1 MNLASLSGQIPG
13 EIKVEEY
20 SVVDRAVQCHVQ
32 VAAINKA
39 VQTVDNESELLSI
52 GRVFYGM
59 NYETLE
65 GTHENQSEDEPING
79 DHIVQSVYNSIF
91 YIKELLGPNSSHTP
105 FTNITQLC
113 SKFTGLEEDNRET
126 DARILTS
133 LPRINRIKKQE
144 SRNNY
149 CISEIQCIR
158 MDKPCSSNQ
167 DQNGPTG
174 FKKVPIQVEPYW
186 VVDTAVNCDLP
197 PKRMYDKAN
206 QTGWLV
212 SKWMEVGRVM
222 TEVIKIEDLEALHPK
237 TDDNIKQEGMQI
249 LRRVYDSIK
258 LIKESFGALHKET
271 PFTNIGYF
279 VAGICGVSKGS
290 VYKLCRKRI
299 EYRRKIGPKAGT
311 SSTKYGQ
318 GKFGK
323 QYREGRA
330 PKGTRPRGRP
340 KKKPAEVEPDSSEPD
355 EQEEEELE
363 SELHSDEEM
372 FAEQGEMMK
381 QEIPDTFFEEM
392 QEQPNQNKHEI
403 EDKVKIEQIDPDE
416 D

>member
-1 MNLASLSGQIPG
+1 MNLASLSGQVPG

-65 GTHENQSEDEPING
+65 GTHENQSENEPING
-79 DHIVQSVYNSIF
+79 DRIVQSVYNSIF

-113 SKFTGLEEDNRET
+113 SKLTGVSGMTVYNIVKKKRMYMRPRGRQPRNR
-126 DARILTS
+126 R
-133 LPRINRIKKQE
+133 K
-144 SRNNY
+144 NND
-149 CISEIQCIR
+149 

-237 TDDNIKQEGMQI
+237 TDDNIKREGMQI

-340 KKKPAEVEPDSSEPD
+340 RKKPTEVEPDSSEPD

-363 SELHSDEEM
+363 AELHSDEEM
-372 FAEQGEMMK
+372 FAEQNEEQEEMK
-381 QEIPDTFFEEM
+381 QEIPDIFFEEM
-392 QEQPNQNKHEI
+392 QEQPDQNDHEI